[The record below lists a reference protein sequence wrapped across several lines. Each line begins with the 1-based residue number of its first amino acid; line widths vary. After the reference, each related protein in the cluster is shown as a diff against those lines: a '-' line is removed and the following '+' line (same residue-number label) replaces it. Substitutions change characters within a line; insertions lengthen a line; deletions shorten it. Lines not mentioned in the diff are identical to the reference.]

1 MAPVMF
7 LLLPSKP
14 PSHLSISK
22 RLKQL
27 DWLGAILVVSS
38 LTLFILALMF
48 GGNEFAWSSSIV
60 LGFFIA
66 SAILALLFILSQTL
80 LPYKKDKS
88 QRLFRAHFFIN
99 KDMVLLSI
107 ATGAGT
113 SALFLSIY
121 YIPLFFQFTRGD
133 SALKA
138 AVRLLAL
145 IIVAIGFCIGGS
157 GAIVLTGYHIPW
169 YIFGG
174 MVVIIGFSLLSTIT
188 PATSNGVVYGYLII
202 IGAGLG
208 AFVQMGFA
216 IAQAISPKTD
226 TEASISFI
234 MQGQTLGII
243 VGLAIAGSVF
253 LNRAT
258 EGLAALFPD
267 LPPSSVR
274 QAIAGHDA
282 SFLTTLPPELQ
293 QQCLQ
298 ILVQSMD
305 RVFLLGIVGGQ

>member
-14 PSHLSISK
+14 PSQLSISK

-60 LGFFIA
+60 LGFFTA
-66 SAILALLFILSQTL
+66 SAILTLLFILSQTI

-88 QRLFRAHFFIN
+88 QRLFPAHFFIN

-138 AVRLLAL
+138 AVRLLPL

-157 GAIVLTGYHIPW
+157 GAIVLTGYHTPW

-174 MVVIIGFSLLSTIT
+174 MIVIIGFSLLSTIT

-216 IAQAISPKTD
+216 IAQAISSKTD

-234 MQGQTLGII
+234 MQGQTL
-243 VGLAIAGSVF
+243 
-253 LNRAT
+253 
-258 EGLAALFPD
+258 
-267 LPPSSVR
+267 
-274 QAIAGHDA
+274 
-282 SFLTTLPPELQ
+282 
-293 QQCLQ
+293 
-298 ILVQSMD
+298 
-305 RVFLLGIVGGQ
+305 